1 MSEDY
6 QHSVPAIV
14 LVWGLVGINKIIY
27 MEIMAI
33 NVHTVVCCTK
43 AYLIWKPVLSA
54 SVILRYIVST

>member
-14 LVWGLVGINKIIY
+14 WGVVGINKIIY

-33 NVHTVVCCTK
+33 NVHTVVSCTK
-43 AYLIWKPVLSA
+43 AYLI
-54 SVILRYIVST
+54 